1 MLNDKL
7 IIRGGKPLIGT
18 VPIAGAKNAALKILA
33 ASILASEPVEIG
45 NLPHLYDITTMLELL
60 GDLGCGITLL
70 DNLSVSI
77 DSSRINNLV
86 VPYDLVKAMR
96 ASIVVLGP
104 LLARFG
110 EAKVAFPG
118 GCAIGSRPIDMHL
131 DGLRMMGAVIDLED
145 GFVQAR
151 VPGKRLK
158 GATIQLHTVTVTGT
172 ENLMMAAVL
181 ADGVTTIHNAA
192 REPEVVDLANFL
204 IKMGAN
210 IEGAGTSKLV
220 IHGVPELKAATHS
233 VMPDRIEAGTYLVAA
248 AMTRGRIVAQ
258 NVDVASMSNI
268 LLKLSEAGAKLSEK
282 QNSITLDMTGRELKS
297 VNIDTA
303 PYPGFPTDMQAQFMA
318 LDAIASGMSEITETI
333 FENRFMHVPELQ
345 RLGANIRIK
354 GNQVICIGVEK
365 LHGAPVMARDL
376 RASACLVLA
385 GLAAEGET
393 IIEGLHHM
401 DRGYEY
407 LEEKFMRLGADIHRI
422 SE

>member
-1 MLNDKL
+1 MADKL
-7 IIRGGKPLIGT
+7 IIRGGRPLVGS

-33 ASILASEPVEIG
+33 GSILATEPVEIE
-45 NLPHLYDITTMLELL
+45 NLPHLYDIMTMLELL
-60 GDLGCGITLL
+60 GDLGCGITIL
-70 DNLSVSI
+70 DHLAV
-77 DSSRINNLV
+77 RINSNTINNFI

-131 DGLRMMGAVIDLED
+131 DGLRAMGATIDIED
-145 GFVQAR
+145 GFVHAK
-151 VPGKRLK
+151 VVGKRLR
-158 GATIQLHTVTVTGT
+158 GATLRLHTVTVTGT
-172 ENLMMAAVL
+172 ENLMMAAAL
-181 ADGVTTIHNAA
+181 AEGITTIHNAA

-204 IKMGAN
+204 SKMGAR
-210 IEGAGTSKLV
+210 IEGAGTSKIV
-220 IHGVPELKAATHS
+220 IHGVEMLKGTSHY
-233 VMPDRIEAGTYLVAA
+233 VMPDRIEAGTYLIAG
-248 AMTRGRIVAQ
+248 AMTEGRVTVQ
-258 NVDVASMSNI
+258 NIAVESMSNI

-282 QNSITLDMTGRELKS
+282 QNSVTLDMEGRELKS
-297 VNIDTA
+297 VNIETA

-318 LDAIASGMSEITETI
+318 LNTIASGMSEITETI

-407 LEEKFMRLGADIHRI
+407 LEEKFMRLGAEVYRVA
-422 SE
+422 E

>member
-1 MLNDKL
+1 MSDKL
-7 IIRGGKPLIGT
+7 IIRGGKPLIGN

-33 ASILASEPVEIG
+33 ASILATENVEIG

-60 GDLGCGITLL
+60 GDLGCEITVGE
-70 DNLSVSI
+70 NLTATI
-77 DSSRINNLV
+77 NANTINNLI

-110 EAKVAFPG
+110 QAKVAFPG
-118 GCAIGSRPIDMHL
+118 GCAIGSRPIDIHL
-131 DGLRMMGAVIDLED
+131 DGLRAMGAVIELED
-145 GFVQAR
+145 GFVHAT
-151 VPGKRLK
+151 VPNKRLK
-158 GATIQLHTVTVTGT
+158 GATLQLHTVTVTGT
-172 ENLMMAAVL
+172 ENLMMAATL
-181 ADGVTTIHNAA
+181 AEGTTTIHNAA

-210 IEGAGTSKLV
+210 IEGAGTAKIV
-220 IHGVPELKAATHS
+220 IHGVDELKGTQHK
-233 VMPDRIEAGTYLVAA
+233 VMPDRIEAGTYLIAA
-248 AMTRGRIVAQ
+248 AMTKGRITAQ
-258 NVDVASMSNI
+258 NVDVGSMSNI

-282 QNSITLDMTGRELKS
+282 QNSITLDMEGRELKS
-297 VNIDTA
+297 VNIETA

-318 LDAIASGMSEITETI
+318 LDCIASGMSEITENI

-354 GNQVICIGVEK
+354 GNQVICMGVEK

-393 IIEGLHHM
+393 IIGGLHHM

-407 LEEKFMRLGADIHRI
+407 LEEKFTRLGADVLRVPG
-422 SE
+422 